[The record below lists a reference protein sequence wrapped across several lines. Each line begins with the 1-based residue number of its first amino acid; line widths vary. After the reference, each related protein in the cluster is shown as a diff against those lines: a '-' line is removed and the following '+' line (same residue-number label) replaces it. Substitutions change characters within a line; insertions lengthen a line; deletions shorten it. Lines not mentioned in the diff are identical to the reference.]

1 MLSSSK
7 TVCSLTFGADS
18 ADGADKLA
26 VAPLVDGRFK
36 LIFVCT
42 RTGVAVRTMF
52 AALVLPE

>member
-7 TVCSLTFGADS
+7 TVCFLTFGAD
-18 ADGADKLA
+18 GADELA

-42 RTGVAVRTMF
+42 RTGVAVPTMF

>member
-7 TVCSLTFGADS
+7 TVYFLTFGADS
-18 ADGADKLA
+18 ADELA

-42 RTGVAVRTMF
+42 RSGVAVHTMF